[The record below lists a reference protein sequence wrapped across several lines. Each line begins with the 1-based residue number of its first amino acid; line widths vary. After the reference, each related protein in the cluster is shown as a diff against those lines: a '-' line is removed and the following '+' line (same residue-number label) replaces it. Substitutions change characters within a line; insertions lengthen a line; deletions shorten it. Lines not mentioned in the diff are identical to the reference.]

1 MNIPALVENQKKYFG
16 TYSVMAMLNAQ
27 TVLDHIQKVA
37 DIEGEQNE
45 NNENLWF
52 HPVMSHLYNAK
63 NGYDKQPEKT
73 MFIIERLQSYF
84 PFLKIMAESQ
94 REYSNKKNKQN
105 RVEVN
110 SNDIFEVLKR
120 AFGVL
125 KMYRDQTNHY
135 KTYDEKLI
143 DGCEFLTR
151 TELPLS
157 GMINNYYTVA
167 LRNTKERYGYKTEDL
182 AFIQDNRY
190 KFTKDAYGKRKSQ
203 VNTGFFLSLQDYNGD
218 TTKKLHLSGVGI
230 ALLICLFLDKQYIN
244 IFLSRLPIFSSYNA
258 QSEERRIII
267 RSFGINSIKQ
277 PKDRIH
283 SEKSNKSVAM
293 DMLNE
298 VKRCPDEL
306 FTTLSAEKQS
316 RFRIISDDHN
326 EVLMKRSSDRFVQ
339 LLLQYIDYG
348 KLFKNIRFHV
358 NMGKLR
364 YLLKADK
371 ECIDGQTR
379 VRVIEQPLN
388 GFGRLYEVEAL
399 RKQENGTFGKSGIR
413 IRDFEN
419 MKRDDDNPA
428 DYPYIVDTYTHYMLE
443 NNKVE
448 MYISKDDNTAPLLP
462 EIEDD
467 RYAMKT
473 IPSCR
478 MSTLEFPAMAFHM
491 FLLGSERTE
500 RRIKDVYDRYKKLF
514 LAMHKEEVTA
524 ENIASFGIAERDLP
538 KKILDIINGNAQGK
552 DVDAYIK
559 ATIDDMVADTEHRI
573 KNLKDDRKAVRS
585 ADNKMGKRGF
595 KQISTGKLADFLA
608 KDIVLFQPSVD
619 DGENKI
625 TGLNYR
631 IMQSAIAV
639 YDSGDDYEAKKQFK
653 LMFEKARLIGKG
665 TTEPHPFLYKVFA
678 KSVPANAVD
687 FYERYLIERKYYLTG
702 LFNEIKKG
710 NKVDIPFIRR
720 NQNKWK
726 TPVMKILGRIYNEDL
741 PVELPRQM
749 FDDEIKSHLKS
760 LSQMSGIDFDNA
772 NVTYLIAEYMKR
784 VLGDDFQAFYQW
796 NRNYR
801 YMDMLKGVC
810 DSKGTLLCSFTSVEE
825 REALWKEREDK
836 SVSYRKLAA
845 KKIKSNRLTRNVST
859 DEVNSIIDKRLNN
872 SRNEYQKNEK
882 IIRRYKVQDALL
894 FLLAKKTLTEMADFD
909 GNKFK
914 LKEIMPDTEKGIL
927 SEIMPMTFTFEKGG
941 KRYTIT
947 SEGMKL
953 KNYGDFFVL
962 ANDKRLCKL
971 LKIVG
976 SNTVSKEDIMEEFK
990 KYDQSRPEVVGLVF
1004 DLEKWAFDTYPEL
1017 LTRVDRKERVDF
1029 KAILDVLNKNNN
1041 IDSKQLLVLKAIRNA
1056 FDHNDYPDKD
1066 KIGNGIVEITTLP
1079 EIAIGI
1085 KNLFGEYAMMK

>member
-84 PFLKIMAESQ
+84 PFLKIMAENQ
-94 REYSNKKNKQN
+94 REYSNGKYKQN

-125 KMYRDQTNHY
+125 KMYRDLTNHY
-135 KTYDEKLI
+135 KTYEEKLN
-143 DGCEFLTR
+143 DGCEFLTS
-151 TELPLS
+151 TEQPLS

-167 LRNTKERYGYKTEDL
+167 LRNMNERYGYKTEDL
-182 AFIQDNRY
+182 AFIQDKRF
-190 KFTKDAYGKRKSQ
+190 KFVKDAYGKKKSQ

-218 TTKKLHLSGVGI
+218 TQKKLHLSGVGI

-267 RSFGINSIKQ
+267 RSFGINSIKL

-283 SEKSNKSVAM
+283 AEKSNKSVAM

-326 EVLMKRSSDRFVQ
+326 EVLMKRSTDRFVP

-348 KLFKNIRFHV
+348 KLFDHIRFHV

-371 ECIDGQTR
+371 TCIDGQTR

-388 GFGRLYEVEAL
+388 GFGRLEEVETM
-399 RKQENGTFGKSGIR
+399 RKQENGTFGNSGIR

-419 MKRDDDNPA
+419 MKRDDANPA
-428 DYPYIVDTYTHYMLE
+428 NYPYIVDTYTHYILE

-448 MYISKDDNTAPLLP
+448 MFISDKESSAPLLP
-462 EIEDD
+462 VIEDD
-467 RYAMKT
+467 RYVVKT

-478 MSTLEFPAMAFHM
+478 MSTLEIPAMAFHM
-491 FLLGSERTE
+491 FLFGSKKTE
-500 RRIKDVYDRYKKLF
+500 KLIIDVHDRYKRLF
-514 LAMHKEEVTA
+514 KAMQKEEVTA
-524 ENIASFGIAERDLP
+524 ENIASFGIAESDLP
-538 KKILDIINGNAQGK
+538 QKIIDLISGNAHGK
-552 DVDAYIK
+552 DVDAFIRL
-559 ATIDDMVADTEHRI
+559 TVDDMLADTERRI
-573 KNLKDDRKAVRS
+573 KRFKDDRKSIRS

-608 KDIVLFQPSVD
+608 KDIVLFQPSVN

-639 YDSGDDYEAKKQFK
+639 YDSGDDYEAKQQFK

-678 KSVPANAVD
+678 RSIPANAVE
-687 FYERYLIERKYYLTG
+687 FYERYLIERKFYLTG
-702 LFNEIKKG
+702 LCNEIKKG
-710 NKVDIPFIRR
+710 NRVDVPFIRR
-720 NQNKWK
+720 DQNKWK
-726 TPVMKILGRIYNEDL
+726 TPAMKTLGRIYDEDL

-749 FDDEIKSHLKS
+749 FDNEIKSHLKS
-760 LSQMSGIDFDNA
+760 LPQMEGIDFNNA

-784 VLGDDFQAFYQW
+784 VLNDDFQTFYQW
-796 NRNYR
+796 KRNYR
-801 YMDMLKGVC
+801 YMDMLRGEYDRKGSLQHC
-810 DSKGTLLCSFTSVEE
+810 FTSVEE
-825 REALWKEREDK
+825 REGLWKERASRTER
-836 SVSYRKLAA
+836 YRKQASN
-845 KKIKSNRLTRNVST
+845 KIRSNRQMRNASSEEIET
-859 DEVNSIIDKRLNN
+859 ILDKRLSN
-872 SRNEYQKNEK
+872 SRNEYQKSEK
-882 IIRRYKVQDALL
+882 IIRRYRVQDALL
-894 FLLAKKTLTEMADFD
+894 FLLAKKTLTELADFD
-909 GNKFK
+909 GERFK
-914 LKEIMPDTEKGIL
+914 LKEIMPDAEKGIL
-927 SEIMPMTFTFEKGG
+927 SEIMPMSFTFEKGG
-941 KRYTIT
+941 KKYTIT

-962 ANDKRLCKL
+962 ASDKRIGNL
-971 LKIVG
+971 LELVG

-990 KYDQSRPEVVGLVF
+990 KYDQCRPEISSIVF
-1004 DLEKWAFDTYPEL
+1004 NLEKWAFDTYPEL
-1017 LTRVDRKERVDF
+1017 PARVDRKEKVDF
-1029 KAILDVLNKNNN
+1029 WSILDVLLNNKDINNEQSY
-1041 IDSKQLLVLKAIRNA
+1041 ILRKIRNA
-1056 FDHNDYPDKD
+1056 FDHNNYPDK
-1066 KIGNGIVEITTLP
+1066 GIVEIRALP
-1079 EIAIGI
+1079 EIAMSI
-1085 KNLFGEYAMMK
+1085 KKAFGEYAIMK

>member
-45 NNENLWF
+45 NNENLWY
-52 HPVMSHLYNAK
+52 HPVMSHLHNAK
-63 NGYDKQPEKT
+63 DGFDKQPEKT

-143 DGCEFLTR
+143 DGCKFLTS

-167 LRNTKERYGYKTEDL
+167 LRNIKERYGYKTEDL

-244 IFLSRLPIFSSYNA
+244 LFLSRLPIFSSYNA

-283 SEKSNKSVAM
+283 SEKSNESVAM

-358 NMGKLR
+358 NMGKQR

-371 ECIDGQTR
+371 KCIDGHIR

-388 GFGRLYEVEAL
+388 GFGRLDEVEVL

-448 MYISKDDNTAPLLP
+448 MYISKDDNPAPLLP

-467 RYAMKT
+467 RYAVKT

-514 LAMHKEEVTA
+514 MAMHKEEVTA

-552 DVDAYIK
+552 DADAYIK
-559 ATIDDMVADTEHRI
+559 ATIDDMIADTEHRI
-573 KNLKDDRKAVRS
+573 KKLKDDRKAVRS
-585 ADNKMGKRGF
+585 AGNKMGKRSF
-595 KQISTGKLADFLA
+595 KRISTGKLADFLA
-608 KDIVLFQPSVD
+608 KDIVMFQPSIN

-639 YDSGDDYEAKKQFK
+639 YDSDDNYEAKQQFR
-653 LMFEKARLIGKG
+653 LMFEKAQLIGKG
-665 TTEPHPFLYKVFA
+665 ITEAHPFLYKVFA
-678 KSVPANAVD
+678 RSVPANAVD
-687 FYERYLIERKYYLTG
+687 FYERYLIERKYYLTA

-720 NQNKWK
+720 NQSKWK
-726 TPVMKILGRIYNEDL
+726 TPVMKTLGRIYNEDL

-760 LSQMSGIDFDNA
+760 LSQMSGIDFGNA

-784 VLGDDFQAFYQW
+784 VLGDDFQNFYQW

-801 YMDMLKGVC
+801 YMDMLKGEY
-810 DSKGTLLCSFTSVEE
+810 DSKGTLLCNFTSVEE
-825 REALWKEREDK
+825 REALWKEREDR
-836 SVSYRKLAA
+836 SGSYRKLAA
-845 KKIKSNRLTRNVST
+845 KKIKSNRLMRNAST
-859 DEVNSIIDKRLNN
+859 DEVNSILDKRLSN

-894 FLLAKKTLTEMADFD
+894 FLLAKKSLTEMADFD

-914 LKEIMPDTEKGIL
+914 LKEIMSDTEKGIL

-962 ANDKRLCKL
+962 ANDKRLYRL

-976 SNTVSKEDIMEEFK
+976 SSTVSKEDLMEEFK
-990 KYDQSRPEVVGLVF
+990 KYDQSRPKVVGLVF

-1017 LTRVDRKERVDF
+1017 LARVDRKDKVDF
-1029 KAILDVLNKNNN
+1029 KAVLDVLIKNNN
-1041 IDSKQLLVLKAIRNA
+1041 IDSKQLYVLKTIRNA

-1066 KIGNGIVEITTLP
+1066 KIGNGIIEITTLP
-1079 EIAIGI
+1079 KIAIGI

>member
-84 PFLKIMAESQ
+84 PFLKIMAENQ
-94 REYSNKKNKQN
+94 REYSNGKYKQN
-105 RVEVN
+105 RVGVN

-125 KMYRDQTNHY
+125 KMYRDQTSHY

-151 TELPLS
+151 TEQPLS

-190 KFTKDAYGKRKSQ
+190 KSTKDAYGKRKSQ

-326 EVLMKRSSDRFVQ
+326 EVLMKRSSDRFVP

-348 KLFKNIRFHV
+348 KLFDHIRFHV

-371 ECIDGQTR
+371 TCIDGQTR

-388 GFGRLYEVEAL
+388 GFGRLEEVETM
-399 RKQENGTFGKSGIR
+399 RKQENGTFGNSGIR

-419 MKRDDDNPA
+419 MKRDDANPA
-428 DYPYIVDTYTHYMLE
+428 NYAYIVDTYTHYILE

-448 MYISKDDNTAPLLP
+448 MFISDEENPAPLLP
-462 EIEDD
+462 VIEDD
-467 RYAMKT
+467 RYVVKT

-478 MSTLEFPAMAFHM
+478 MSTLEIPAMAFHM
-491 FLLGSERTE
+491 FLFGSGKTE
-500 RRIKDVYDRYKKLF
+500 KLIIDVHDRYKRLF
-514 LAMHKEEVTA
+514 KAMQKEEVTA
-524 ENIASFGIAERDLP
+524 ENIASFGIAESDLP
-538 KKILDIINGNAQGK
+538 QKILDLISGNAHGK
-552 DVDAYIK
+552 DVDAFIRL
-559 ATIDDMVADTEHRI
+559 TVDDMLTDTERRI
-573 KNLKDDRKAVRS
+573 KRFKDDRKSIRS

-595 KQISTGKLADFLA
+595 KQISTGKLADYLA

-639 YDSGDDYEAKKQFK
+639 YDSGDDYEAKQQFK

-678 KSVPANAVD
+678 RAIPANAVE
-687 FYERYLIERKYYLTG
+687 FYERYLIERKFYLTG
-702 LFNEIKKG
+702 LCNEIKKG
-710 NKVDIPFIRR
+710 NRVDVPFIRR
-720 NQNKWK
+720 DQNKWK
-726 TPVMKILGRIYNEDL
+726 TPAMKTLGRIYSEDL

-749 FDDEIKSHLKS
+749 FDNEIKSHLKS
-760 LSQMSGIDFDNA
+760 LPQMEGIDFNNA

-784 VLGDDFQAFYQW
+784 VLNDDFQAFYQW
-796 NRNYR
+796 KRNYR
-801 YMDMLKGVC
+801 YMDMLRGAYDRKGSLQSC
-810 DSKGTLLCSFTSVEE
+810 FTSVEE
-825 REALWKEREDK
+825 RECLWKERETRTEQ
-836 SVSYRKLAA
+836 YRRLASN
-845 KKIKSNRLTRNVST
+845 KIRSNRQMRNATSE
-859 DEVNSIIDKRLNN
+859 DIELILDKRLSNC
-872 SRNEYQKNEK
+872 RNEYQKSEK
-882 IIRRYKVQDALL
+882 VIRRYKIQDALL
-894 FLLAKKTLTEMADFD
+894 FLLAKKTLTELADFD
-909 GNKFK
+909 GEKFK
-914 LKEIMPDTEKGIL
+914 LKEIMPDAEKGIL
-927 SEIMPMTFTFEKGG
+927 SEIMPMSFTFEKGG
-941 KRYTIT
+941 KIYTIT
-947 SEGMKL
+947 SGGMKL

-962 ANDKRLCKL
+962 ASDKRIGNL
-971 LKIVG
+971 LELVG
-976 SNTVSKEDIMEEFK
+976 SDIVSKEDIMEEFK
-990 KYDQSRPEVVGLVF
+990 KYDQCRPEIASIVF
-1004 DLEKWAFDTYPEL
+1004 NLEKWAFDTYPEL
-1017 LTRVDRKERVDF
+1017 PARVDREEKVDF
-1029 KAILDVLNKNNN
+1029 KSILKILLNNKNINKEQSD
-1041 IDSKQLLVLKAIRNA
+1041 ILRKIRNA
-1056 FDHNDYPDKD
+1056 FDHNNYPDK
-1066 KIGNGIVEITTLP
+1066 GIVEIRALP
-1079 EIAIGI
+1079 EIAMSI
-1085 KNLFGEYAMMK
+1085 KKAFGEYAIMK

>member
-73 MFIIERLQSYF
+73 MLIIERLQSYF

-135 KTYDEKLI
+135 KTYDEKQI

-190 KFTKDAYGKRKSQ
+190 KFVKDAYGKRKSQ
-203 VNTGFFLSLQDYNGD
+203 VNTGFFLSLQDNNDD

-244 IFLSRLPIFSSYNA
+244 LILSRLPIFSSYNA

-388 GFGRLYEVEAL
+388 GFGRLDEVEVL

-448 MYISKDDNTAPLLP
+448 MYISKDDNPAPLLP
-462 EIEDD
+462 KIEED
-467 RYAMKT
+467 RYAVKT

-514 LAMHKEEVTA
+514 RAMHKEEVTA

-559 ATIDDMVADTEHRI
+559 ATIDDMIADTEHRI
-573 KNLKDDRKAVRS
+573 KKLKDDRKAVRS
-585 ADNKMGKRGF
+585 ADNKMGKRSF
-595 KQISTGKLADFLA
+595 KRISTGKLADFLA
-608 KDIVLFQPSVD
+608 KDIVMFQPSTN

-639 YDSGDDYEAKKQFK
+639 YDSGDDYEAKQQFR
-653 LMFEKARLIGKG
+653 LMFENAQLIGKG
-665 TTEPHPFLYKVFA
+665 ITEAHPFLYKVFA
-678 KSVPANAVD
+678 RSVPANAVD

-726 TPVMKILGRIYNEDL
+726 TPVMKTLGRIYNEDL

-772 NVTYLIAEYMKR
+772 NVTYLIAKYMKR
-784 VLGDDFQAFYQW
+784 VLGDDFQTFYQW

-801 YMDMLKGVC
+801 YMDMLKGEY
-810 DSKGTLLCSFTSVEE
+810 DSKGTLLCNFTSVEE

-836 SVSYRKLAA
+836 SVNYRKLAA
-845 KKIKSNRLTRNVST
+845 KKIKSNRLTRNAST
-859 DEVNSIIDKRLNN
+859 DEVNSILDKRLSN

-894 FLLAKKTLTEMADFD
+894 FLLAKKSLTEMADFD

-941 KRYTIT
+941 ERYTIT

-976 SNTVSKEDIMEEFK
+976 SNSVSKEDIMEEFK
-990 KYDQSRPEVVGLVF
+990 KYDQCRPEIASIVF
-1004 DLEKWAFDTYPEL
+1004 NLEKWAFDTYPEL
-1017 LTRVDRKERVDF
+1017 SAKVDREEQVDF
-1029 KAILDVLNKNNN
+1029 KFILNVLLNKKNINNEQSY
-1041 IDSKQLLVLKAIRNA
+1041 ILRKIRNA
-1056 FDHNDYPDKD
+1056 FDHNNYPDK
-1066 KIGNGIVEITTLP
+1066 GLVEIKALP
-1079 EIAIGI
+1079 EIAMSI
-1085 KNLFGEYAMMK
+1085 KKTFGEYAMMK